1 MKMGV
6 LTGLAAAL
14 ALALGGCAT
23 YDYVDRG
30 GGYYTGSSPQSG
42 YSSYGSVYG
51 YGAYGGYGYGAPY
64 GYRYRPGWSFG
75 LDYGWP
81 GYGYAPYPGG
91 YIGGTYYPRPPYYRP
106 HPQHPPH
113 PPRPGDNDNDSGPRP
128 ERPPT
133 ADTGTPQLNR
143 APWRDIERL
152 RRGEING
159 EPPPRRPRP
168 AALGGGIDAGVGT
181 GLGPQPQ
188 SYGDRIQARPQYP
201 VGGMVEGGVRPRPP
215 VDYSSPRPSSGPRY
229 GGEGGEGGGQR
240 MQQRPARTERPESP
254 RPARTATRDTDEP

>member
-1 MKMGV
+1 M
-6 LTGLAAAL
+6 
-14 ALALGGCAT
+14 
-23 YDYVDRG
+23 
-30 GGYYTGSSPQSG
+30 
-42 YSSYGSVYG
+42 
-51 YGAYGGYGYGAPY
+51 
-64 GYRYRPGWSFG
+64 
-75 LDYGWP
+75 
-81 GYGYAPYPGG
+81 
-91 YIGGTYYPRPPYYRP
+91 YYPRPPYYRP

-113 PPRPGDNDNDSGPRP
+113 PPRPGDNDNGPRP
-128 ERPPT
+128 ERPPS

-168 AALGGGIDAGVGT
+168 TALGGGVDAGMGT

-229 GGEGGEGGGQR
+229 GGEGGGQR